1 MQEKKITQIR
11 LTVIDLSGFLFEI
24 SRYNDRNSMKTI
36 ILCGGIGYRL
46 KEETEFKPKPM
57 VQIGGKPILWHI
69 MKIYSHYGFN
79 EFIIALGYKGDY
91 IKQYFLNEKDMI
103 HDFTLDTLTGDTKI
117 HRKNGNSEDFKI
129 TFVNTGEETLP
140 GERILRV
147 KNYIPSTDEN
157 FMVTYGDGV
166 SDVNIK
172 KLVKFHLK
180 QNTIGTVTGVHPRS
194 KYGLLRASGENK
206 VEEFIEKPI
215 LKDWV
220 NGGFM
225 VFKKDVFQYLRK
237 EEMEHE
243 ALKRLVKKMELSIY
257 IHRGFW
263 HSMDT
268 YPDVEN
274 LNKYWKEDPKW
285 RVWQ

>member
-1 MQEKKITQIR
+1 
-11 LTVIDLSGFLFEI
+11 
-24 SRYNDRNSMKTI
+24 MKTI

-57 VQIGGKPILWHI
+57 VKIGGKPILWHI
-69 MKIYSHYGFN
+69 MKIYAHYGFN

-117 HRKNGNSEDFKI
+117 HRKNEGFNDFKI

-147 KNYIPSTDEN
+147 KNYIPKDDEN

-166 SDVNIK
+166 SDVNIQ
-172 KLVKFHLK
+172 KLVKFHSRQK
-180 QNTIGTVTGVHPRS
+180 TIGTVTGVHPRS
-194 KYGLLRASGENK
+194 KYGLLRASTDNK

-215 LKDWV
+215 LKEWV

-225 VFKKDVFQYLRK
+225 VFKKDIFQYLRK

-257 IHRGFW
+257 MHKGFW

-274 LNKYWKEDPKW
+274 LNKLWIEDPKW
-285 RVWQ
+285 KVWQD